1 MKQPLLVGCCLFLLA
16 PSLTCSATDYSATI
30 RELSPYITNQLQATG
45 ASSLA
50 LVLVDGT
57 QAVWSAGF
65 GLADPIEGWS
75 ANADTIYDI
84 GSVSKTFT
92 AMAAFRQLD
101 RGKLDLDTPVT
112 NYVPTFG
119 FQARFPGA
127 PPITPRLLM
136 NHQSGLPGDY
146 IPYAQT
152 TVPDPR
158 FGVEV
163 LEGMADEYP
172 VWPPNFSDTYNNNGF
187 TLMESVVAALCG
199 TTFVAQVAAD
209 VFQSLDMTNTA
220 FQTTTNMFNGKLA
233 RSMIGTNAY
242 PDEIINVHASG
253 GIYSSANDMGRAI
266 AMLLGNGLFH
276 GQRFLSTNS
285 LAAMLTFQGTNTAI
299 ASSDPNTRNGLGWD
313 NVADPALAYAGR
325 ACFKDGDTACFHSYL
340 EFMPEHGLGVAVLCN
355 GGAPAKNVAQRA
367 LMLAL
372 RDKFGLPLPTNSVP
386 FPDSPAVTN
395 PPLPWDQM
403 AGYYARDA
411 GLILVTATNASLA
424 LYMYPFSS
432 PAATA
437 TNLVPHSN
445 EWFWTEGNTNAQIAF
460 SNVADHLFLMV
471 KNNQGRYWNT
481 QMMGERISPM
491 TLSTAWM
498 NRAQTAWIAADLD
511 PFNFLWAQND
521 VKPAAFMATNGFL
534 FFKATALGPTN
545 DSLAFPY
552 IAGRNDGGSLKIAT
566 TNGEEWLWFMG
577 NHFRPVET
585 LPVLSAPGATNA
597 ALSGDIIGW
606 YRIPR
611 SGSGRLELNLAGT
624 PLPQLRVLNSEFS
637 LLAGLQPVA
646 GRLLVAPTGAVY
658 AAVTRSLASGQAY
671 ALRALWRRVAADYDG
686 DGKAD
691 PAVYDPAQA
700 IWGVSLSASGYTQT
714 GSLIVGQPDQTPTAE
729 DYDGDGKMDP
739 AVYRAADGFWAVYF
753 SGNGYVPAALSGF
766 GAADAI
772 PVPADYDGD
781 GKADLACYR
790 ATDGTWG
797 FRLSTG
803 GYATTTLVNEFGGP
817 DWSPV
822 PADYDGDGKTDPA
835 IYRAADGV
843 WSVGLSGNNYVVF
856 TLGGFGAVGAIP
868 VPADYDGDGK
878 ADLACYRAADGT
890 WGFRLSSDN
899 YVTTL
904 LVNGF
909 GGPDCAPVPADYDG
923 DGKAD
928 PTLYRQADGLW
939 GCMLS
944 ASDYAVQTLTF
955 GGEGYDPVGFR
966 PVQEQEEC
974 CSNVSQ
980 D

>member
-1 MKQPLLVGCCLFLLA
+1 MKQSLLVGCCLFLLT
-16 PSLTCSATDYSATI
+16 PSLTYSATDYSATI

-57 QAVWSAGF
+57 QVVWAEGF
-65 GLADPIEGWS
+65 GLADPLEGRK
-75 ANADTIYDI
+75 ANADTIYGI
-84 GSVSKTFT
+84 ASVSKTFT
-92 AMAAFRQLD
+92 ALAAFRQVD

-119 FQARFPGA
+119 FKARFPGA
-127 PPITPRLLM
+127 ALITPRLLM

-163 LEGMADEYP
+163 LEGLADEYP

-187 TLMESVVAALCG
+187 TLMESVVAALSG
-199 TTFVAQVAAD
+199 TTFVAQAAAD
-209 VFQSLDMTNTA
+209 VFQPLEMTNTA
-220 FQTTTNMFNGKLA
+220 FQTVANMFGDKLA
-233 RSMIGTNAY
+233 RSMIGTNSY
-242 PDEIINVHASG
+242 PDEIVNVHASG
-253 GIYSSANDMGRAI
+253 GIYSSANDMGRALE
-266 AMLLGNGLFH
+266 MLLGNGLFR
-276 GQRFLSTNS
+276 GRRFLDTNS

-325 ACFKDGDTACFHSYL
+325 ACYKGGDSACFHSHL
-340 EFMPEHGLGVAVLCN
+340 EFMPEHGLGVAVLAN
-355 GGAPAKNVAQRA
+355 GGAPSMNVGQRA

-372 RDKFGLPLPTNSVP
+372 RDKFGLPLPTNSAP

-395 PPLPWDQM
+395 PPLPWDRL
-403 AGYYARDA
+403 AGYYTREA
-411 GLILVTATNASLA
+411 GLILITATNASLS
-424 LYMYPFSS
+424 LNMYPFTS
-432 PAATA
+432 PTPTA
-437 TNLVPHSN
+437 TNLTPHAN
-445 EWFWTEGNTNAQIAF
+445 GWFWTVGNTNAQIAF
-460 SNVADHLFLMV
+460 SNVAGHFFLMV
-471 KNNQGRYWNT
+471 KNNKGRYWNT
-481 QMMGERISPM
+481 QMMGERISPA

-498 NRAQTAWIAADLD
+498 QRAQTAWIAADLD
-511 PFNFLWAQND
+511 PFNFSWAQND
-521 VKPAAFMATNGFL
+521 VKPATFMATNGFL
-534 FFKATALGPTN
+534 FFCDVAFGPTH
-545 DSLAFPY
+545 DDLALPF
-552 IAGRNDGGSLKIAT
+552 IAGRNDGGSLKAAV
-566 TNGEEWLWFMG
+566 TNGEERLKFMG

-585 LPVLSAPGATNA
+585 LPVLSAPGATNT

-624 PLPQLRVLNSEFS
+624 PLPQLRVLNSAFS

-658 AAVTRSLASGQAY
+658 AAVTRSLAGGRAY
-671 ALRALWRRVAADYDG
+671 ALSALWRRVAADYDG

-691 PAVYDPAQA
+691 PVVYDPAQA

-714 GSLIVGQPDQTPTAE
+714 GSLIVGRPDQIPAAE

-739 AVYRAADGFWAVYF
+739 AAYRAADGLWTVYF
-753 SGNGYVPAALSGF
+753 SGNNYTATTLSEF
-766 GAADAI
+766 GTVDAT

-781 GKADLACYR
+781 GKADPACYR
-790 ATDGTWG
+790 TADGTWG
-797 FRLSTG
+797 FRLSSDN
-803 GYATTTLVNEFGGP
+803 YATTLLVNGFGGP
-817 DWSPV
+817 GWTPV
-822 PADYDGDGKTDPA
+822 SADYDGDGKTDPA
-835 IYRAADGV
+835 IYRAADGI
-843 WSVGLSGNNYVVF
+843 WSVGLSGSDYTVS
-856 TLGGFGAVGAIP
+856 TLDGFGAVGAIP

-878 ADLACYRAADGT
+878 ADLACYRAADGA

-899 YVTTL
+899 YATTL

-909 GGPDCAPVPADYDG
+909 GGPDCAPVPADFDG

-928 PTLYRQADGLW
+928 PALYRQADGLW

-944 ASDYAVQTLTF
+944 ASDYAVQTHTF
-955 GGEGYDPVGFR
+955 GGEGYDPVGIG
-966 PVQEQEEC
+966 
-974 CSNVSQ
+974 S